1 MIADAIRGRSKTVVI
16 HLAALLVFLWV
27 IFPILWLIKSSVTP
41 EDEMLNVPPS
51 LLPTHLNFN
60 FYEGLFHNV
69 AGIDPGTGIQLQIP
83 HALLN
88 STIIAV
94 SVAVIN
100 ILVAT
105 PAAYAIA
112 RYRFRG
118 SSLILNGM
126 LASRMVPSLVLI
138 VPFYL
143 LFRNVNL
150 IDSLQAVIVAHTA
163 ISVPFSVWIMRGH
176 FTTVPVEIEKA
187 ARVDGCSRFSAFWH
201 VALPLAV
208 PGLVVMSLFAF
219 MLSWNEFLLA
229 LVLTQSPD
237 NLPVQPTLAGLS
249 GYQGVSYGFLFAGS
263 ILSAIPP
270 ALIALALQRRLT
282 HGLLEGG
289 VK

>member
-1 MIADAIRGRSKTVVI
+1 MIPNAILSRSRTIAI
-16 HLAALLVFLWV
+16 HVAALLVFVWV
-27 IFPILWLIKSSVTP
+27 VFPILWLLKSSLTP
-41 EDEMLNVPPS
+41 ESEMLNVPPT
-51 LLPTHLNFN
+51 LVPTHLNFK

-69 AGIDPGTGIQLQIP
+69 PGIDPGTGIQLLVP
-83 HALLN
+83 RSLLN
-88 STIIAV
+88 SVVIAT
-94 SVAVIN
+94 SVAIIN
-100 ILVAT
+100 IVIAT

-112 RYRFRG
+112 RYAFRG
-118 SSLILNGM
+118 RGLIVNGM

-143 LFRNVNL
+143 LFRDVAL

-163 ISVPFSVWIMRGH
+163 ISIPFSVWIMRGH
-176 FTTVPVEIEKA
+176 FASVPVEIEKA

-208 PGLVVMSLFAF
+208 PGLVVTALFSF

-229 LVLTQSPD
+229 LVLTESPN

-249 GYQGVSYGFLFAGS
+249 SYQGVSYGFLFAGS
-263 ILSAIPP
+263 VLSAIPP
-270 ALIALALQRRLT
+270 ALIALLLQRRLT
-282 HGLLEGG
+282 QGLLEGG